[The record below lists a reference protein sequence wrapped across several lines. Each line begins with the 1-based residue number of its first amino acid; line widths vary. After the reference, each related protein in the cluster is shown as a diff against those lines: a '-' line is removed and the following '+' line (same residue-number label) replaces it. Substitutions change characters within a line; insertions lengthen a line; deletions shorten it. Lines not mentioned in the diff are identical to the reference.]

1 MIERMAAP
9 VRTPREDWVAAAL
22 DALASGGPAAVR
34 VESLAQSLGVSK
46 GGFYWHFKDRAALL
60 EAVLAAW
67 EERMVD
73 EVIAQ
78 VDGSQVDGSQVDGSQ
93 VDARTRLR
101 RLFDLAA
108 TRADFLGVELA
119 VRDWARREPDVA
131 ARLRRVDDRR
141 VAYLRSLFSEIS
153 DDEEDVEGR
162 CLLAMSLFVGSPLVA
177 AWPARRRRRDVM
189 AAATEHLVR

>member
-22 DALASGGPAAVR
+22 AALASGGPAAVR

-60 EAVLAAW
+60 EDVLAAW

-78 VDGSQVDGSQVDGSQ
+78 VDGAQVDGSQ

-189 AAATEHLVR
+189 AAATEHLLR

>member
-22 DALASGGPAAVR
+22 AALASGGPAAVR

-60 EAVLAAW
+60 EDVLAAW

-78 VDGSQVDGSQVDGSQ
+78 VDGAQVDGSQ

-119 VRDWARREPDVA
+119 VRDWARREHDVA

-189 AAATEHLVR
+189 AAATEHLLR

>member
-1 MIERMAAP
+1 
-9 VRTPREDWVAAAL
+9 
-22 DALASGGPAAVR
+22 VR

-60 EAVLAAW
+60 EDVLAAW

-78 VDGSQVDGSQVDGSQ
+78 VDGARVDGSQ

-131 ARLRRVDDRR
+131 ARMRRVDDRR

-189 AAATEHLVR
+189 AAATEHLLR

>member
-1 MIERMAAP
+1 MIARMAAP

-22 DALASGGPAAVR
+22 AALASGGPAAVR
-34 VESLAQSLGVSK
+34 VESLAQSLGVTK

-60 EAVLAAW
+60 EDVLAAW

-78 VDGSQVDGSQVDGSQ
+78 VESAPIEGAQ

-101 RLFDLAA
+101 RLFDLASM
-108 TRADFLGVELA
+108 RADFLGVELA
-119 VRDWARREPDVA
+119 VRDWARREPGVA

-189 AAATEHLVR
+189 AAATEHLPP

>member
-1 MIERMAAP
+1 MIARMAAP

-22 DALASGGPAAVR
+22 AALASGGPAAVR

-60 EAVLAAW
+60 EDVLASW

-73 EVIAQ
+73 EVITQVDRTQ
-78 VDGSQVDGSQVDGSQ
+78 VDGTDA
-93 VDARTRLR
+93 DARTRLR

-108 TRADFLGVELA
+108 SRADYLGVELA

-131 ARLRRVDDRR
+131 
-141 VAYLRSLFSEIS
+141 
-153 DDEEDVEGR
+153 
-162 CLLAMSLFVGSPLVA
+162 
-177 AWPARRRRRDVM
+177 
-189 AAATEHLVR
+189 

>member
-9 VRTPREDWVAAAL
+9 IRTPREDWVSAAL
-22 DALASGGPAAVR
+22 VALASGGPGAVR

-60 EAVLAAW
+60 EDVLASW

-73 EVIAQ
+73 EVITQVDRTQ
-78 VDGSQVDGSQVDGSQ
+78 VDGTDA
-93 VDARTRLR
+93 DARTRLR

-108 TRADFLGVELA
+108 SRADYLGVELA

-131 ARLRRVDDRR
+131 ARLRRVDARR

-153 DDEEDVEGR
+153 HDEEDVEGR
-162 CLLAMSLFVGSPLVA
+162 CLLAMSLFVGAPLVA
-177 AWPARRRRRDVM
+177 GWPARRRRRDVM
-189 AAATEHLVR
+189 AAATEHLLR